1 MGKESGDGDGDAKEK
16 EKEETVKPKKG
27 KNKGKGKGKSKG
39 KGKGKAV
46 RESPLKQWMDKNEV
60 YEKTLYSE
68 LLLSNVESLKQ
79 VKALSQSE
87 FDDIVRKVRVARM
100 AKLKDQKKKAAID
113 QQLIKFEKLA
123 RKTKKKKKNKKKWGC
138 TCIVHVCVF
147 WA

>member
-1 MGKESGDGDGDAKEK
+1 MGDAKEK
-16 EKEETVKPKKG
+16 EKEETAKPKKG
-27 KNKGKGKGKSKG
+27 KNKSKGKGKG

-46 RESPLKQWMDKNEV
+46 RESPLKQWMDKNEEF
-60 YEKTLYSE
+60 EKTLYSE

-123 RKTKKKKKNKKKWGC
+123 RKTKKKKKNKK
-138 TCIVHVCVF
+138 
-147 WA
+147 